1 MNTNYVE
8 QAILAASKV
17 HQNDHWGENPYVS
30 LLALAANQATL
41 IMTEGGEVSV
51 WDHEDV
57 VALVWLRNVLRADPR
72 NAESVQKE
80 FPHLAETL
88 TTLSTARRDSYDNFI
103 HDVIFGPGDARAAFT
118 SELAW
123 LRTIAR
129 MSNTSDE
136 AKGGI
141 EAITLALYRV
151 SNGLA

>member
-1 MNTNYVE
+1 MTTNHVE
-8 QAILAASKV
+8 TAILAASKV
-17 HQNDHWGENPYVS
+17 HQHDRWGENPYVA

-41 IMTEGGEVSV
+41 IMAEGGEASM

-57 VALVWLRNVLRADPR
+57 VALVWLRNVLRVDPR
-72 NAESVQKE
+72 NAEGVQKE
-80 FPHLAETL
+80 FPHLVETL

-118 SELAW
+118 AELAW

-129 MSNTSDE
+129 MSKTSDE
-136 AKGGI
+136 AEDGI
-141 EAITLALYRV
+141 KKIAEALYRV